1 MAARI
6 LGYGEILMRY
16 STQAVAKS
24 IKEFSDQYI
33 GGAELNA
40 LISLASRGHHCSLIT
55 SIPKHSESDEIIEL
69 LDTYKIERSHIHF
82 DQHKLGKYYAQN
94 LTSKKTLSIT
104 YDRKDSSFS
113 KFHLS
118 DELIHSALR
127 EKEMLIL
134 TGISP
139 ALSEIC
145 KDNMLRIIN
154 AAHDQKIKIAYDI
167 NYRTQLWSK
176 EQASIFNIQVLDKVN
191 FLFTNCGAAKDL
203 LGFPLAK
210 TNSIEDVISES
221 KKAINYLN
229 SFSKFEMVAFNIRN
243 SIGEDNNRFGSLI
256 YHADTFYT
264 GQLVTADIVDC
275 IGGGDSFMAA
285 VLHGYLN
292 QWPWEKVA
300 DYAAKTF
307 AITHT
312 LVGDH
317 NTVSDAEILNYSEWM
332 Q

>member
-1 MAARI
+1 MAASI

-16 STQAVAKS
+16 STPVAGNS
-24 IKEFSDQYI
+24 IKEFSDQFI
-33 GGAELNA
+33 GGAELNV
-40 LISLASRGHHCSLIT
+40 LISLASRGHHCALLTAIS
-55 SIPKHSESDEIIEL
+55 KHSKSDQIIEL
-69 LDTYKIERSHIHF
+69 LETYNLERSHIHF
-82 DQHKLGKYYAQN
+82 GEHKLGKYYAQN

-113 KFHLS
+113 KYYLS
-118 DELIHSALR
+118 DELINSAIR
-127 EKEMLIL
+127 EKQMLIL

-139 ALSEIC
+139 AVSEVC
-145 KDNMLRIIN
+145 KNNMLRIID
-154 AAHDQKIKIAYDI
+154 AAYDQKIKIAYDM
-167 NYRTQLWSK
+167 NYRPQLWSK
-176 EQASIFNIQVLDKVN
+176 EQASVFNKQILDKVD
-191 FLFTNCGAAKDL
+191 FLFTNCGAVKDL
-203 LGFPLAK
+203 LGFPMAE

-229 SFSKFEMVAFNIRN
+229 SFSNFELVAFNIRN

-264 GQLVTADIVDC
+264 GQLVTTDIVDC

-292 QWPWEKVA
+292 KWRWEKVA
-300 DYAAKTF
+300 DYASKTF

-317 NTVSDAEILNYSEWM
+317 NTVSDAEILNSNKWKR
-332 Q
+332 